1 MVATIPTPPQGGMV
15 GILQFEGSSSSI
27 NIMMCDQTVK
37 LQIQACNYDIVT
49 HQNVTLKCRIYL
61 HLSVASVVKCRMHL
75 IKCRMHFVKCHMH
88 LTKCHIKFSKCRN
101 H

>member
-1 MVATIPTPPQGGMV
+1 MVATNPTPPQGGMV
-15 GILQFEGSSSSI
+15 GILQFEGSSSSV
-27 NIMMCDQTVK
+27 NIMMCDQTVN
-37 LQIQACNYDIVT
+37 LQIQACNYDTVT

-88 LTKCHIKFSKCRN
+88 LNKCHINFSKCHN